1 MSIVANPLERNP
13 LEIEP
18 ITEWPEGLPN
28 HLSASQI
35 GMWQRCREQW
45 RRRYV
50 KGEKERPGAA
60 LVWGSADHKAHE
72 TNFAQKITS
81 GEDISGDDVK
91 LAFADAFDSQVDKYG
106 GTREVEWGNE
116 KPSELKDAGVR
127 LVGAYHNSISPY
139 VQPTSV
145 EERFEVTVPKVPV
158 PVVGYIDVQT
168 ADSAIE
174 RKTAKAATRKVKP
187 QWRLQGL
194 LYQAIKSRP
203 VNWHVSVKTKT
214 PAVWTPDLGPNLS
227 PELRLGMNDRIVSAT
242 QVLVQHAARDIAAY
256 MTAYGPD
263 EPWEGALSHDWACS
277 FCGFKSTCFWWG
289 N

>member
-1 MSIVANPLERNP
+1 MSAVANPLELNP
-13 LEIEP
+13 LEIEDVV
-18 ITEWPEGLPN
+18 EAWPDGIARATCRLRRSGCGN
-28 HLSASQI
+28 AAASST
-35 GMWQRCREQW
+35 G
-45 RRRYV
+45 RRYV

-168 ADSAIE
+168 AESAIE
-174 RKTAKAATRKVKP
+174 RKTAKAATRKIKP

-203 VNWHVSVKTKT
+203 GELACVGEDEDAGRLD
-214 PAVWTPDLGPNLS
+214 PGPR
-227 PELRLGMNDRIVSAT
+227 PEPFA
-242 QVLVQHAARDIAAY
+242 
-256 MTAYGPD
+256 
-263 EPWEGALSHDWACS
+263 
-277 FCGFKSTCFWWG
+277 
-289 N
+289 